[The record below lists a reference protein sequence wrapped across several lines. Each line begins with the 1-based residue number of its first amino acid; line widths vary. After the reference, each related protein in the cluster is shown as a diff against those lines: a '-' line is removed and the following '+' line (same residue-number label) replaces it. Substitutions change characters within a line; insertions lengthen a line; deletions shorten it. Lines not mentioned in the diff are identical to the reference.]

1 MKAVALIH
9 PGVLGMLASAGH
21 TDELLICD
29 AGYPVPVGVPTVE
42 LAYRP
47 GQAPFLDVLSAVIA
61 TIHVERAVIAA
72 EVADDLGSAIDN
84 LLGSPA
90 DRVPHQ
96 ALKERARTCRG
107 VIRTGEYTRYANVI
121 LTVGVAF

>member
-1 MKAVALIH
+1 
-9 PGVLGMLASAGH
+9 MLASAGH

-47 GQAPFLDVLSAVIA
+47 GQAPFLDVLSAVVA

-72 EVADDLGSAIDN
+72 EDVDDLGSAIDH
-84 LLGSPA
+84 LLVWSPA

-107 VIRTGEYTRYANVI
+107 VIRTCEYTRYANVI